1 MPMPID
7 EYCHLEEPCCPYCG
21 SKDIVGGSVQI
32 DKATAWQPITCS
44 ACGKNGTT
52 SIHLPLMSRLGNK
65 EINSNAKE
73 RNEGNSNH
81 TGCH

>member
-7 EYCHLEEPCCPYCG
+7 EYCYLEESCCPYCD

-44 ACGKNGTT
+44 ACGKRWNDIYT
-52 SIHLPLMSRLGNK
+52 IVAYEPI
-65 EINSNAKE
+65 E
-73 RNEGNSNH
+73 
-81 TGCH
+81 